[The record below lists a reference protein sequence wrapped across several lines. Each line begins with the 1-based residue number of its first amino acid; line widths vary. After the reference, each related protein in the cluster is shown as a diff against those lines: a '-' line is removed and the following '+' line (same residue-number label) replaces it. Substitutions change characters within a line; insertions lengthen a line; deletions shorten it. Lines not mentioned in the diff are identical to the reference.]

1 MLASYTMNP
10 YLSDSQVPRG
20 FSFAATHCGLKR
32 AKLDLGLVLS
42 ETPASAAVLFTT
54 NQVVAAPVIVS
65 REHLRKSKGRMRAII
80 VNSANA
86 NCCTEK
92 DGRPAARA
100 TASAVTKAVAGQ
112 GATATDA
119 RGAMNA
125 MDASEVVVCSTGV
138 IGGEFRVDKVL
149 AAVPALVKSRA
160 SDAITFTQF
169 ARAIMTTDTRPK
181 WAAAKCTISGKQ
193 VRILGCAKGSGMIH
207 PNMATMLSFL
217 VTDAA
222 ISPAVL
228 DRALRLVAGSTY
240 NSITVDGDSST
251 NDTVAI
257 LANGQS
263 GAPVIAAGS
272 AAYKTFCATLEKVC
286 AALAYAI
293 VEDGEGAQRVIEIE
307 VRGAPSDEAARQIG
321 QTIATS
327 PLVKTAFAGGDPNW
341 GRILAAAGRSG
352 VKFDYERADI
362 WLAGILV
369 CKRGREHKFSERI
382 ASRKMQAKHVPVVI
396 DLGSGKGK
404 ARIWTCDMTQEYVH
418 INASYRT

>member
-1 MLASYTMNP
+1 MNP

-20 FSFAATHCGLKR
+20 FSFSAVHSGLKR
-32 AKLDLGLVLS
+32 AKLDLGMVLS
-42 ETPASAAVLFTT
+42 ETSASAAALFTT

-65 REHLRKSKGRMRAII
+65 CEHLRRSKGKMRAVI

-92 DGRPAARA
+92 DGRPASRE
-100 TASAVTKAVAGQ
+100 TALKLAQQIGGV
-112 GATATDA
+112 
-119 RGAMNA
+119 
-125 MDASEVVVCSTGV
+125 DASEVVVCSTGV
-138 IGGEFRVDKVL
+138 IGGEFRVDKIF
-149 AAVPALVKSRA
+149 AAIPALVKSRA
-160 SDAITFTQF
+160 SDAVTFTQF

-181 WAAAKCTISGKQ
+181 WAAAKCRIGGKQ
-193 VRILGCAKGSGMIH
+193 VRVLGCAKGSGMIH

-222 ISPAVL
+222 ISPALL
-228 DRALRLVAGSTY
+228 DRALRSVAVSTF

-263 GAPVIAAGS
+263 GAPAIAGDGT
-272 AAYKTFCATLEKVC
+272 AYNAFVKALQEVC
-286 AALAYAI
+286 DSLAYAI

-307 VRGAPSDEAARQIG
+307 IRRAPSDEAARQIG

-327 PLVKTAFAGGDPNW
+327 PLVKTAFAGADPNW

-352 VKFDYERADI
+352 VKFDYERVDI
-362 WLAGILV
+362 WLAGMLV
-369 CKRGREHKFSERI
+369 CKRGREHKFSERV
-382 ASRKMQAKHVPVVI
+382 ASRRMQSKHVPVVI
-396 DLGSGKGK
+396 DLGAGKGK
-404 ARIWTCDMTQEYVH
+404 ARILTCDLTQEYVH

>member
-1 MLASYTMNP
+1 
-10 YLSDSQVPRG
+10 
-20 FSFAATHCGLKR
+20 
-32 AKLDLGLVLS
+32 
-42 ETPASAAVLFTT
+42 ASAAALFTT
-54 NQVVAAPVIVS
+54 NQVVAAPVIIS
-65 REHLRKSKGRMRAII
+65 REHLRKSKGRMRAVI

-92 DGRPAARA
+92 DGRPASRE
-100 TASAVTKAVAGQ
+100 TASAL
-112 GATATDA
+112 A
-119 RGAMNA
+119 RQIGG
-125 MDASEVVVCSTGV
+125 MDASNVIVCSTGV
-138 IGGEFRVDKVL
+138 IGGEFRVDKIL

-160 SDAITFTQF
+160 SDAVTFTQF

-181 WAAAKCTISGKQ
+181 WAAAKCRIGGKQ
-193 VRILGCAKGSGMIH
+193 VRVLGCAKGSGMIH

-222 ISPAVL
+222 ISPALL
-228 DRALRLVAGSTY
+228 DRALRSVATSTY

-263 GAPVIAAGS
+263 GAPEITGEGT
-272 AAYKTFCATLEKVC
+272 AYNAFLKALEGVC
-286 AALAYAI
+286 NSLAYAI

-307 VRGAPSDEAARQIG
+307 VLGAPSDEAARQIG

-327 PLVKTAFAGGDPNW
+327 PLVKTAFAGADPNW

-352 VKFDYERADI
+352 VKFDYERAYI
-362 WLAGILV
+362 WLAGMLV
-369 CKRGREHKFSERI
+369 CKRGREHEFSERV
-382 ASRKMQAKHVPVVI
+382 ASRRMQTKHVPVVI
-396 DLGSGKGK
+396 DLRSGKGK
-404 ARIWTCDMTQEYVH
+404 ARILTCDMTQEYVH

>member
-1 MLASYTMNP
+1 MNA
-10 YLSDSQVPRG
+10 YLSNSQVPRG
-20 FSFAATHCGLKR
+20 FSFSAVHCGLKR
-32 AKLDLGLVLS
+32 AKLDLGMVLS
-42 ETPASAAVLFTT
+42 EVPASAAALFTT
-54 NQVVAAPVIVS
+54 NQVVAAPVIIS
-65 REHLRKSKGRMRAII
+65 REHLKKSKGRMRAII

-92 DGRPAARA
+92 DGKPASRE
-100 TASAVTKAVAGQ
+100 TASSLAKAIG
-112 GATATDA
+112 G
-119 RGAMNA
+119 
-125 MDASEVVVCSTGV
+125 MDALEVVVCSTGV
-138 IGGEFRVDKVL
+138 IGGEFRVDKIL

-181 WAAAKCTISGKQ
+181 WAAAKCSIGGKQ
-193 VRILGCAKGSGMIH
+193 VRLLGCAKGSGMIH
-207 PNMATMLSFL
+207 PNLATMLSFL
-217 VTDAA
+217 VTDAE
-222 ISPAVL
+222 ISPALL
-228 DRALRLVAGSTY
+228 DRALRAVAASTY
-240 NSITVDGDSST
+240 NAITVDGDSST

-263 GAPVIAAGS
+263 GAPAITSEGAAFKS
-272 AAYKTFCATLEKVC
+272 FCAALEKVC
-286 AALAYAI
+286 ASLAYAI

-327 PLVKTAFAGGDPNW
+327 PLVKTAFAGADPNW

-352 VKFDYERADI
+352 VKFDYERVDI
-362 WLAGILV
+362 WLAGMLV
-369 CKRGREHKFSERI
+369 CKRGREHKFSERA
-382 ASRKMQAKHVPVVI
+382 ASRKMQSKHVPVVI
-396 DLGSGKGK
+396 DLGAGKGS

>member
-1 MLASYTMNP
+1 MNP

-20 FSFAATHCGLKR
+20 FSFAALHCGLKR
-32 AKLDLGLVLS
+32 TKLDLGLVLS

-92 DGRPAARA
+92 DGRPASRE
-100 TASAVTKAVAGQ
+100 TALRLAQQIG
-112 GATATDA
+112 
-119 RGAMNA
+119 
-125 MDASEVVVCSTGV
+125 MDASKVVVCSTGV
-138 IGGEFRVDKVL
+138 IGGEFRVDKIL
-149 AAVPALVKSRA
+149 AAIPALVKARA
-160 SDAITFTQF
+160 SDAVTFTQF

-181 WAAAKCTISGKQ
+181 WAAVKCRIGGKQ
-193 VRILGCAKGSGMIH
+193 VRLLGCAKGSGMIH

-222 ISPAVL
+222 ISPAML
-228 DRALRLVAGSTY
+228 DRALRSVAATTY
-240 NSITVDGDSST
+240 NAITVDGDSST
-251 NDTVAI
+251 NDTVAL

-263 GAPVIAAGS
+263 GAPEIKSEGV
-272 AAYKTFCATLEKVC
+272 AYNAFLDALQQVC
-286 AALAYAI
+286 DSLAYAI
-293 VEDGEGAQRVIEIE
+293 VEDGEGAQRVIEIQIN
-307 VRGAPSDEAARQIG
+307 GAPSDEAARQIG

-327 PLVKTAFAGGDPNW
+327 PLVKTAFAGADPNW

-352 VKFDYERADI
+352 VKFDSNRVDI
-362 WLAGILV
+362 WLAKILV
-369 CKRGREHKFSERI
+369 CKSGREHKFSERA
-382 ASRKMQAKHVPVVI
+382 ASRRMQTKHVPVVI
-396 DLGSGKGK
+396 DLRSGKGK
-404 ARIWTCDMTQEYVH
+404 ARILTCDMTQEYVH

>member
-1 MLASYTMNP
+1 MNP

-20 FSFAATHCGLKR
+20 FSFAAVHCGLKR
-32 AKLDLGLVLS
+32 AKLDLGLVFS
-42 ETPASAAVLFTT
+42 ETPASAAALFTT

-65 REHLRKSKGRMRAII
+65 REHLRKSKGRMRAVI

-92 DGRPAARA
+92 DGRPASRE
-100 TASAVTKAVAGQ
+100 TASTL
-112 GATATDA
+112 A
-119 RGAMNA
+119 RQIGG
-125 MDASEVVVCSTGV
+125 MDSSDVIVCSTGV
-138 IGGEFRVDKVL
+138 IGGEFRVDKIL
-149 AAVPALVKSRA
+149 TAVPTLVKSRA
-160 SDAITFTQF
+160 TDAVTFTQF

-181 WAAAKCTISGKQ
+181 WAAAKCRIGGKQ
-193 VRILGCAKGSGMIH
+193 VRVLGCAKGSGMIH

-222 ISPAVL
+222 ISPALL
-228 DRALRLVAGSTY
+228 DRALRSVAASTY

-263 GAPVIAAGS
+263 GAPEITSEGT
-272 AAYKTFCATLEKVC
+272 AYNAFLKALAEVC
-286 AALAYAI
+286 NSLAYAI
-293 VEDGEGAQRVIEIE
+293 VEDGEGAQRVIEIK
-307 VRGAPSDEAARQIG
+307 VLGAPSNEAARQIG

-327 PLVKTAFAGGDPNW
+327 PLVKTAFAGADPNW

-352 VKFDYERADI
+352 VKFDYERADV
-362 WLAGILV
+362 WLAGMLV
-369 CKRGREHKFSERI
+369 CKRGREHKFSERT
-382 ASRKMQAKHVPVVI
+382 ASRRMQTKHVPVVI
-396 DLGSGKGK
+396 DVHSGKGK
-404 ARIWTCDMTQEYVH
+404 ARILTCDMTQEYVH

>member
-1 MLASYTMNP
+1 MNP

-20 FSFAATHCGLKR
+20 FSFSAAHCGLKR

-42 ETPASAAVLFTT
+42 ETPASTAVLFTK
-54 NQVVAAPVIVS
+54 NQVVAAPVLIS
-65 REHLRKSKGRMRAII
+65 RENLRKSKGRMRAVI

-92 DGRPAARA
+92 DGRPAARN
-100 TASAVTKAVAGQ
+100 TAAALAKQ
-112 GATATDA
+112 IDGA
-119 RGAMNA
+119 NA
-125 MDASEVVVCSTGV
+125 AEVVVCSTGV
-138 IGGEFRVDKVL
+138 IGGEFRVDKIL

-160 SDAITFTQF
+160 SDAVTFTQF

-181 WAAAKCTISGKQ
+181 WAAAKCRIGGKQ
-193 VRILGCAKGSGMIH
+193 VRLLGCAKGSGMIH

-222 ISPAVL
+222 ISPKLL
-228 DRALRLVAGSTY
+228 DRALRSVAQSTY

-263 GAPVIAAGS
+263 GALPIAAGS
-272 AAYKTFCATLEKVC
+272 AAYKSFCEALEKVC
-286 AALAYAI
+286 NSLAYAI

-307 VRGAPSDEAARQIG
+307 VRGTPSDEAARTIG

-327 PLVKTAFAGGDPNW
+327 PLVKTAFAGADPNW

-352 VKFDYERADI
+352 VKFDYERVDI
-362 WLAGILV
+362 LLAGMLV
-369 CKRGREHKFSERI
+369 CKNGREHAFSERV
-382 ASRKMQAKHVPVVI
+382 ASRKMLAKHVPVVI
-396 DLGSGKGK
+396 DLGAGKGK

>member
-1 MLASYTMNP
+1 MNA

-20 FSFAATHCGLKR
+20 FSFAAVHCGLKR

-42 ETPASAAVLFTT
+42 ETPASAAALFTS
-54 NQVVAAPVIVS
+54 NQVIAAPVIIS
-65 REHLRKSKGRMRAII
+65 RDNLRKSKGRMRVVI

-92 DGRPAARA
+92 DGKPASRD
-100 TASAVTKAVAGQ
+100 TALSLAKEIGGV
-112 GATATDA
+112 DP
-119 RGAMNA
+119 
-125 MDASEVVVCSTGV
+125 SEVIVCSTGV
-138 IGGEFRVDKVL
+138 IGGEFRVDKIL
-149 AAVPALVKSRA
+149 TAIPALVKARA
-160 SDAITFTQF
+160 SDAVTFTQF

-181 WAAAKCTISGKQ
+181 WAAAKCRIGGKQ

-222 ISPAVL
+222 ISPSLL
-228 DRALRLVAGSTY
+228 DRALRSVATGTY

-263 GAPVIAAGS
+263 GTPAITGEG
-272 AAYKTFCATLEKVC
+272 AAYAAFCEALEKVC
-286 AALAYAI
+286 ASLAYAI

-307 VRGAPSDEAARQIG
+307 VRGAPSDAAARQIG
-321 QTIATS
+321 HTIATS
-327 PLVKTAFAGGDPNW
+327 PLVKTAFAGADPNW

-352 VKFDYERADI
+352 VKFDYERVDI

-369 CKRGREHKFSERI
+369 CKRGRENKFSERV
-382 ASRKMQAKHVPVVI
+382 ASRKMQAKHVPVIVEV
-396 DLGSGKGK
+396 GAGKGK
-404 ARIWTCDMTQEYVH
+404 ARILTCDMTQEYVH

>member
-1 MLASYTMNP
+1 MNP

-20 FSFAATHCGLKR
+20 FSFAAAHCGLKR

-42 ETPASAAVLFTT
+42 ETPASAAALFTT

-65 REHLRKSKGRMRAII
+65 REHLRKSKGRMRAVI

-92 DGRPAARA
+92 DGRPASRE
-100 TASAVTKAVAGQ
+100 TALRLAQQIG
-112 GATATDA
+112 
-119 RGAMNA
+119 

-138 IGGEFRVDKVL
+138 IGGEFRVDKIL
-149 AAVPALVKSRA
+149 AAIPALVKARA
-160 SDAITFTQF
+160 SDAVTFTQF

-181 WAAAKCTISGKQ
+181 WAAAKCRIGGKQ
-193 VRILGCAKGSGMIH
+193 VRLLGCAKGSGMIH

-222 ISPAVL
+222 ISPAML
-228 DRALRLVAGSTY
+228 GRALRSVAATTY
-240 NSITVDGDSST
+240 NAITVDGDSST
-251 NDTVAI
+251 NDTVAL

-263 GAPVIAAGS
+263 GAPEIKSEGVACNA
-272 AAYKTFCATLEKVC
+272 FLEALQQVC
-286 AALAYAI
+286 DSLAYAI
-293 VEDGEGAQRVIEIE
+293 VEDGEGAQRVIEIQIN
-307 VRGAPSDEAARQIG
+307 GAPSDEAARQIG

-327 PLVKTAFAGGDPNW
+327 PLVKTAFAGADPNW

-352 VKFDYERADI
+352 VKFDSERVDI
-362 WLAGILV
+362 WLAKMLV
-369 CKRGREHKFSERI
+369 CKRGREHKFSERA
-382 ASRKMQAKHVPVVI
+382 ASRRMQTKHVPVVI
-396 DLGSGKGK
+396 DLRSGRGK
-404 ARIWTCDMTQEYVH
+404 ARILTCDMTQEYVH